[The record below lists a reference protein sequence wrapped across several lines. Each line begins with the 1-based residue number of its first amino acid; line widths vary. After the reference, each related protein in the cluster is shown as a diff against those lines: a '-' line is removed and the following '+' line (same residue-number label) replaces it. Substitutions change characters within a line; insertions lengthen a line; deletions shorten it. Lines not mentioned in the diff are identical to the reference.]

1 MSSRAA
7 SDPAT
12 ILRTTAASSVG
23 SPRPFITVY
32 VSRASSVSP
41 FARSSALWPL
51 ERPGREV
58 GFEAGYAK
66 TANDGI
72 MDGPGRQ
79 LQAVPRLKLDRLAGR
94 REPERDRAA
103 LDDDDLVIAVLVG
116 CVAVARAV
124 RPRPRIEA
132 LVAQPRASV
141 RHQPAVET
149 PMIEPIAK

>member
-32 VSRASSVSP
+32 VSTASSVSP

-58 GFEAGYAK
+58 GLEAGYAK
-66 TANDGI
+66 TADSGV
-72 MDGPGRQ
+72 MGGAGGQ
-79 LQAVPRLKLDRLAGR
+79 LQPVAGVQIERLSGR
-94 REPERDRAA
+94 RESEPDRAA
-103 LDDDDLVIAVLVG
+103 LDDDDLVVAVLMGRVP
-116 CVAVARAV
+116 VARTV
-124 RPRPRIEA
+124 RPRPRVEA
-132 LVAQPRASV
+132 L
-141 RHQPAVET
+141 
-149 PMIEPIAK
+149 